1 MAVLPECRMALLDQ
15 YQSPWTFS
23 SGGITHAIFSVGI
36 GPEVVVLHEAPGMT
50 DACLKLGLILAESFR
65 VHLPPLFDEP
75 GGDSGFLRSARNI
88 VRICISREFHAFAAN
103 KTSPV
108 VGWLR
113 ALCHR
118 LKELSGEEGV
128 GVVGMC
134 LTGGFALALVA
145 DDAVL
150 APVVAQ
156 PSLPFIHRGALG
168 LSRVDAAAVRAR
180 AAALGTG
187 CVLGLR
193 YADDRIAP
201 RERIDAIRT
210 LIGPALRYVELPGD
224 RHATLTDHRHPTAL
238 NETIAF
244 LSERLGKRPSA

>member
-1 MAVLPECRMALLDQ
+1 MALLDQ

-23 SGGITHAIFSVGI
+23 FGGITHAIYSAGV

-65 VHLPPLFDEP
+65 VHLPLLFDEP

-88 VRICISREFHAFAAN
+88 VRVCVSREFHAFAAN

-108 VGWLR
+108 VDWLR
-113 ALCHR
+113 ALCQR

-128 GVVGMC
+128 GVIGMC

-156 PSLPFIHRGALG
+156 PSLPVIHRAALG
-168 LSRVDAAAVRAR
+168 LSPADAAAVRAR

-201 RERIDAIRT
+201 RERIDAIRA
-210 LIGPALRYVELPGD
+210 LIGPGLRYVELAGD
-224 RHATLTDHRHPTAL
+224 KHATLTDHCHPTAL
-238 NETIAF
+238 SETIAF
-244 LSERLGKRPSA
+244 LSERLHPRPA

>member
-23 SGGITHAIFSVGI
+23 FGGITHSIYSAGT

-65 VHLPPLFDEP
+65 VHLPLLFDEP
-75 GGDSGFLRSARNI
+75 GGDPGFLRSARNLA
-88 VRICISREFHAFAAN
+88 RICVGGEFHILAAN
-103 KTSPV
+103 KTSPL

-113 ALCHR
+113 ALCRR

-156 PSLPFIHRGALG
+156 PSLPFVHRAALG
-168 LSRVDAAAVRAR
+168 LSPVDAGAVRAR
-180 AAALGTG
+180 TAALGSG
-187 CVLGLR
+187 CVLGIR
-193 YADDRIAP
+193 YAGDRIAP
-201 RERIDAIRT
+201 RERIDTIRA

-224 RHATLTDHRHPTAL
+224 RHATLTKDRHPTAL
-238 NETIAF
+238 SETIAF
-244 LSERLGKRPSA
+244 LSERLRRSA

>member
-1 MAVLPECRMALLDQ
+1 MAALPDCRMALLDQ
-15 YQSPWTFS
+15 YQAPWTFS
-23 SGGITHAIFSVGI
+23 FGGITDAIYSAGL

-50 DACLKLGLILAESFR
+50 DACLKLGLILADDFR
-65 VHLPPLFDEP
+65 VHLPLLFGEP
-75 GGDSGFLRSARNI
+75 GGESGRLRTARNLTS
-88 VRICISREFHAFAAN
+88 ICVSREIHLFAAN

-113 ALCHR
+113 ALCRR
-118 LKELSGEEGV
+118 LKELSGEKGV

-156 PSLPFIHRGALG
+156 PSLPLIHRAGLG
-168 LSRVDAAAVRAR
+168 LSPADAAAVRAHATR
-180 AAALGTG
+180 LGTG

-193 YADDRIAP
+193 YAEDRTAP
-201 RERIDAIRT
+201 RERIDAMRA
-210 LIGPALRYVELPGD
+210 LLGPALRYVELPGD
-224 RHATLTDHRHPTAL
+224 RHATLTDDLHPTAL
-238 NETIAF
+238 KETIAF
-244 LSERLGKRPSA
+244 LSERLSGASA